1 MSHRHHHADA
11 GTSTGRLFATMM
23 LNFTITI
30 AEVIGGIMSGS
41 LALISDAL
49 HNFSDG
55 IAIII
60 SYIAIKLKKQP
71 KSADY
76 TFGLKRAE
84 ILAAIINSVV
94 LIIIS
99 IFLLYEA
106 YNRFMEPVEIHGSL
120 MMIVALIGLV
130 ANVIGTLL
138 LKKGSQDSINIRSA
152 YLHLLSDAISSVG
165 VIIGGAAIY
174 FWNVAWIDPLLT
186 VLISLYILK
195 ESFEIIKEA
204 VNVIMMGSP
213 DTVSLEEIKEV
224 VEKIDAIK
232 NIHHIH
238 LWRLDEHDIFLE
250 AHVEVNDISVSE
262 TGLILSQLEKELHKP
277 FGVTHITI
285 QFECD
290 KCEVK
295 AMV

>member
-1 MSHRHHHADA
+1 MSHHHHHANTD
-11 GTSTGRLFATMM
+11 TSTGRLFITMM
-23 LNFTITI
+23 LNFLITI
-30 AEVIGGIMSGS
+30 VEVIGGIMSGS

-71 KSADY
+71 KSPGY

-94 LIIIS
+94 LIVIS

-106 YNRFMEPVEIHGSL
+106 YKRFAEPTSIHGSL
-120 MMIVALIGLV
+120 MIGVASIGLL

-138 LKKGSQDSINIRSA
+138 LKKGSKGSINIRSA
-152 YLHLLSDAISSVG
+152 YLHLLSDAVSSVA
-165 VIIGGAAIY
+165 VIIGGMAIY
-174 FWNVAWIDPLLT
+174 FWEANWVDPLLT

-195 ESFEIIKEA
+195 ESFEIVKEA

-213 DTVSLEEIKEV
+213 NTISFKELKSV
-224 VEKIDAIK
+224 VEKIDAVK
-232 NIHHIH
+232 NIHHVH

-250 AHVEVNDISVSE
+250 AHVEVDDISVSE
-262 TGLILSQLEKELHKP
+262 TGLILNQLEKELHER

-290 KCEVK
+290 KCDVK
-295 AMV
+295 VMV